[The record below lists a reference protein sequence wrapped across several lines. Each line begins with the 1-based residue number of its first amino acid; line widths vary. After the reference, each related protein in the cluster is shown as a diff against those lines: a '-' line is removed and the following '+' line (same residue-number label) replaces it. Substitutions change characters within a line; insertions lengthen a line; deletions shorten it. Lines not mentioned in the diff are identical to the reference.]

1 MLKHEVLGHYAINTF
16 SPKNKKLLLESISES
31 NHDSLKNKKEFIN
44 IEYASKSDLIKSE
57 EVSLKKSSLRK

>member
-1 MLKHEVLGHYAINTF
+1 MLKHELLGHYAINTF

-44 IEYASKSDLIKSE
+44 IEYASKFDLIKSE